1 MIIFFL
7 PIKNKIH
14 NLLIYFYLVNQNV
27 IFCYMRKRN
36 KSIVNYLFFLISIY
50 NLHKTIYKTIYF
62 F

>member
-36 KSIVNYLFFLISIY
+36 KSIVNHLFFLISIY